1 MVVPLARA
9 LGPVGLAVGLLGF
22 LATTI
27 AAAAEC
33 TLSVGYSVAQYFGW
47 SWGKD
52 RRPADAPRFQLVRL
66 AALVAAAAF
75 ILTSIDPVMLT
86 IVSVVLGRWA
96 CA

>member
-1 MVVPLARA
+1 VPLARA

-22 LATTI
+22 LAATI

-52 RRPADAPRFQLVRL
+52 RRPADAPRFQLVCWPPWSPPPRSSSP
-66 AALVAAAAF
+66 AS
-75 ILTSIDPVMLT
+75 T
-86 IVSVVLGRWA
+86 R
-96 CA
+96 